1 MRQGVVIYNDWAPL
15 LRRLPD
21 ALRGKV
27 FTAILDY
34 SETGVRSETGDPAAD
49 MLLAVMYQRVEADLQ
64 KYEERAQGISE
75 ARREAANKRWNNA
88 NDANACKCI
97 QKHAKNAN
105 ASKSMQTMHN
115 TNTNSNTN
123 TNNKE
128 KSTLTCTKKE
138 SATIVA
144 TPAPASRHERFIKW
158 LADNCPYIAGHYKLP
173 SDVLLAKLVN
183 TYGVEA
189 VANECL
195 NIENRTDL
203 RKRYSNLYQTL
214 NNWLK
219 KDYGENRKDNQQ
231 GREQRAAGVAA
242 LIQRLADED
251 DQRAASAAV
260 QPHGRA

>member
-75 ARREAANKRWNNA
+75 ARREAGVKGAAKRWQKMA
-88 NDANACKCI
+88 NDGKNSNCHLPIAKMANDG
-97 QKHAKNAN
+97 
-105 ASKSMQTMHN
+105 TN
-115 TNTNSNTN
+115 TNTNSN

-144 TPAPASRHERFIKW
+144 TPAPPSRHERFLQW
-158 LADNCPYIAGHYKLP
+158 LADNCPYIAGHYKMP
-173 SDVLLAKLVN
+173 SDVLLAKLIN
-183 TYGVEA
+183 TYGAEA

-219 KDYGENRKDNQQ
+219 KDYGENRKDNTQ

-251 DQRAASAAV
+251 DQRAASSAV
-260 QPHGRA
+260 QPNGRA

>member
-49 MLLAVMYQRVEADLQ
+49 MLLAVMYQRVEADLR
-64 KYEERAQGISE
+64 KYEE
-75 ARREAANKRWNNA
+75 
-88 NDANACKCI
+88 KCE
-97 QKHAKNAN
+97 KLSAN
-105 ASKSMQTMHN
+105 ASKSKQMHTIANKCKQKQANGGN
-115 TNTNSNTN
+115 TNTNSNTNTN

-144 TPAPASRHERFIKW
+144 TPTPPSRHERFLQW
-158 LADNCPYIAGHYKLP
+158 LADNCPYISGHYKLP
-173 SDVLLAKLVN
+173 SDVLLAKLIN
-183 TYGVEA
+183 TYGAEA
-189 VANECL
+189 VSEECL

-251 DQRAASAAV
+251 DQRAASASI
-260 QPHGRA
+260 QPNGRA